1 MSLCLILQNRD
12 SVFIGADTAISVFN
26 GNKFVR
32 ESNDGKKLF
41 EMGKDIVYCSGDMSY
56 VPGIIKNMK
65 IKNGYVDVE
74 HTSKYLKGKNFRKCP
89 VFNVISISVIIC
101 RVVGSNSHVYVLE
114 PENNF
119 EIVTHIGKQEGVQI
133 WVGGIYN
140 ERCLSIAAEEIEKSH
155 REAINA
161 YTNTY
166 KRMVCEEIG
175 GHLNTYYI
183 NSNGYRKII
192 DNYDLKDGYISGSCT
207 GSLMHGVIAQ
217 ALIGNMIVGNN
228 LDISNEEGSVHI
240 DGEGITIT
248 NGVIK
253 SNDYEKNEEIDEEI
267 GSIIDL
273 RNGSFSFADGGLSY
287 KEGNLVLK
295 DGLIKS
301 ANYKEDE
308 NGNGISGSMI
318 DLTNGNF
325 SFAGRGLIYDGNNE
339 LTVNGHIEATSIKA
353 DEVYSLYSRGGEIPV
368 LCGERDGSQ
377 TFTPIWSVKLKVN
390 DKAYINLKEASS
402 TGDFEKPEIDI
413 YADTIRLLGNTY
425 SQTGQVISS
434 DRNLKHDIQ
443 ELDKDESSKFIY
455 SLKPSKFKY
464 NNGTSRRFHHGFI
477 AQEVK
482 ESLGEED
489 SAVYVEQKDG
499 TKGLR
504 YEELIADLVATV
516 QMQNER
522 LLEQDKRIKMLEEK
536 LIITNN

>member
-1 MSLCLILQNRD
+1 MSLCLILQNKN
-12 SVFIGADTAISVFN
+12 SVFIGADTATSVFN

-56 VPGIIKNMK
+56 VPDIIKNMK

-119 EIVTHIGKQEGVQI
+119 DIVTHIGKQEGTQV

-140 ERCLSIAAEEIEKSH
+140 KKCLEIATEEIEKSH
-155 REAINA
+155 REAINT

-175 GHLNTYYI
+175 GYLNTYYI

-192 DNYDLKDGYISGSCT
+192 DNYDLKDGYITGSCT

-228 LDISNEEGSVHI
+228 LDISNKEGSVHI
-240 DGEGITIT
+240 DGDGITIS

-253 SNDYEKNEEIDEEI
+253 SNDYEKYGENHKNA
-267 GSIIDL
+267 SIIDL
-273 RNGSFSFADGGLSY
+273 RDGSFSFAGGGLSY
-287 KEGNLVLK
+287 QEGNLVLK

-301 ANYKEDE
+301 ANYDE
-308 NGNGISGSMI
+308 NEGTGSII

-325 SFAGRGLIYDGNNE
+325 NFAGGGLIYDGGNE

-353 DEVYSLYSRGGEIPV
+353 DEVYNLYSRGDEIPV

-413 YADTIRLLGNTY
+413 YANAIKLLGNTY
-425 SQTGQVISS
+425 SQTGQIIAS
-434 DRNLKHDIQ
+434 DQNLKHDIQ
-443 ELDKDESSKFIY
+443 ELDKEKSSQFIY

-464 NNGTSRRFHHGFI
+464 NNGTSERFHHGFI

-482 ESLGEED
+482 ESLGKED
-489 SAVYVEQKDG
+489 SAVYVEQNDG

-522 LLEQDKRIKMLEEK
+522 IRVLEEK
-536 LIITNN
+536 LNGLNQ